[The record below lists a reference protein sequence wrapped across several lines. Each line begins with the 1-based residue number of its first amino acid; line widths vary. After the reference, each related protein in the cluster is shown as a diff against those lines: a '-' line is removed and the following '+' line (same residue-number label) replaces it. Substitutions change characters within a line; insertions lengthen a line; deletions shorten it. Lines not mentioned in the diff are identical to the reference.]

1 MATTRINAYQQ
12 FTTSA
17 DFSVNGFKILNV
29 ATPVS
34 GTDAVNK
41 TYVDGLLQGLD
52 IKSSVRVATT
62 PGGGNI
68 SLTGTQTIDGIALS
82 AGDRVLVKNQ
92 TLEQDN
98 GIYVVAAGA

>member
-29 ATPVS
+29 ATPVN

-41 TYVDGLLQGLD
+41 AYVDGLTQGLD
-52 IKSSVRVATT
+52 IKNSVRVATT
-62 PGGGNI
+62 SNI
-68 SLTGTQTIDGIALS
+68 SLTGTQTIDGIALTT
-82 AGDRVLVKNQ
+82 GNRVLVKNQ

-98 GIYVVAAGA
+98 GIYVVAAAA